1 MRHAERH
8 RALWAPLLEAPG
20 FERELG
26 IMEALAVKMASA
38 VPAGA
43 SRQTDEQGWPLR
55 NLDELYA
62 QAEDVDPV
70 FGAKVAHWASVSY
83 AEPMPAAEL
92 KRPRRAMQKVHRVY
106 NGDASRLR
114 DLSRRALIFRDVSR
128 MRRCLEAIHR
138 DEDVEVRLADFERQT
153 AELAHETALI
163 RRFEAFTTT
172 PMAVPVVSVDAS
184 VGAQIA
190 RLRRF
195 WRNMREW
202 DGRVQELLLSPPD
215 RIRIN
220 QVAQGTGAASL
231 ARRRGT
237 ILR

>member
-138 DEDVEVRLADFERQT
+138 DEEVEV
-153 AELAHETALI
+153 AEVKN
-163 RRFEAFTTT
+163 R
-172 PMAVPVVSVDAS
+172 MARNGQSPLGYRD
-184 VGAQIA
+184 ICL
-190 RLRRF
+190 RLRFKGATRHLVELQLLLLEF
-195 WRNMREW
+195 WREKI
-202 DGRVQELLLSPPD
+202 DG
-215 RIRIN
+215 
-220 QVAQGTGAASL
+220 GHL
-231 ARRRGT
+231 AYVGWRNERGH
-237 ILR
+237 